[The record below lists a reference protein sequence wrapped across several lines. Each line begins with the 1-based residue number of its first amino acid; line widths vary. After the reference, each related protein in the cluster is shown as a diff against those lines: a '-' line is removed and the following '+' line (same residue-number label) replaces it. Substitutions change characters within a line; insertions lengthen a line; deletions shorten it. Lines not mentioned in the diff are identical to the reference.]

1 MKGVLGFVAKKL
13 LGMTVVL
20 LGLTIITFLITYSL
34 PADPARAFL
43 GPDATPEAIEAVRE
57 EFGLNKSLPE
67 QYIRYMT
74 NLFHGYLGKSIRTR
88 NLVLDDISRKFPAT
102 LELAIFAIIFATIF
116 GILIGVV
123 SAVKKD
129 TKLDHILRIVSVGG
143 VSLPSFFLGL
153 IMLYVFFFMLGWAP
167 GGGRI
172 SLEIELQRVTGMYII
187 DSIMTLNWPAFVSS
201 LHHII
206 LPAISLSLTSL
217 STIARMTRSSML
229 EALSQDYIK
238 TARAKG
244 LGFSHVIMKHA
255 LRNALLPT
263 VTIIGLTFGRL
274 LSGSVLIEWIYRWPG
289 LGFYVTRSILTV
301 DFPAIM
307 GSTLLISAIFVIV
320 NTIVDISYGAIDPRV
335 KLG

>member
-1 MKGVLGFVAKKL
+1 MKNVLGFVAKKV
-13 LGMTVVL
+13 LGMTWVL
-20 LGLTIITFLITYSL
+20 LGLTIITFIITYSL

-43 GPDATPEAIEAVRE
+43 GPDATQEALEAVRE

-67 QYIRYMT
+67 QYIRYMI
-74 NLFHGYLGKSIRTR
+74 NLFHGNLGRSIHTH
-88 NLVLDDISRKFPAT
+88 NLVMEDLLRKFPAT
-102 LELAIFAIIFATIF
+102 IELAIFAIIIATML
-116 GILIGVV
+116 GVPIGVV
-123 SAVKKD
+123 SAVKRE
-129 TKLDHILRIVSVGG
+129 TKLDHILRVLSIGG
-143 VSLPSFFLGL
+143 VSLPAFFLGL
-153 IMLYVFFFMLGWAP
+153 ILTYVFYFVLGWAP
-167 GGGRI
+167 SGGRI
-172 SLEIELQRVTGMYII
+172 SVDINLQTITGLHII
-187 DSIMTLNWPAFVSS
+187 DSIITLNWHAFMSS

-206 LPAISLSLTSL
+206 LPAISLSFLSL

-229 EALSQDYIK
+229 ESLGQDYIK

-244 LGFSHVIMKHA
+244 LGFFQVIVKHA

-307 GSTLLISAIFVIV
+307 GSTLLVSAVFVIV
-320 NTIVDISYGAIDPRV
+320 NTIVDMSYVIIDPRIRE
-335 KLG
+335 G